1 MFQFPGWMRKN
12 FISGNFSWRVLAET
26 WDSSCFKKGRLE
38 KQKCYKHLWHIAIEK
53 HIFSELNIF
62 IFQISLKYI
71 KLVIPEILFTLVL
84 CNFNSYFKIT
94 WPPPQKYPSPIK
106 KKFQIPPSK
115 NFSKI
120 FNPPPT
126 PSWGERGSVCMTC
139 RFAVGKIIWCRW
151 HHFTFLKV
159 FGRKAKEATLATYL
173 IKQLRALVLRY

>member
-94 WPPPQKYPSPIK
+94 WPPPPKNTP
-106 KKFQIPPSK
+106 PPSK
-115 NFSKI
+115 KSFRS
-120 FNPPPT
+120 PP
-126 PSWGERGSVCMTC
+126 
-139 RFAVGKIIWCRW
+139 AK
-151 HHFTFLKV
+151 TFLK
-159 FGRKAKEATLATYL
+159 FLTLPPPQAGGRGGVCAW
-173 IKQLRALVLRY
+173 LVDSL